1 MTSSAQV
8 LVVDDE
14 PLIRQSLRGALQQE
28 GFAAE
33 LAGSGAEAWER
44 FRRDRPDIVLLDL
57 MLGDTDGLELLKRMK
72 QEAPDTK
79 IIIVT
84 AHGSIQSAVAA
95 MRQGAYD
102 FIKKPFDLAEITAT
116 VSNAARTSAL
126 EHRVEYLAQRE
137 RRGRTGSGFV
147 SAAESTLRLLHE
159 VAVIAASP
167 VPVVLVAGESGTGKQ
182 LVSRMLHDK
191 SARAR
196 GPFVELNCSAIPE
209 NLVESEL
216 FGHERGAF
224 SDARERKL
232 GLVEIADGGSLFLD
246 EIGDLGQGA
255 QAKLLTFLEQRTFRR
270 LGSTATRKVDVRI
283 IAATNRDLGAAVATR
298 DFREDLWYR
307 LSALTVRLPP
317 LRERREDI
325 ALLSE
330 HFLLESS
337 VQFNRR
343 WKGLAPETLGLL
355 ERARWPGNVRELKA
369 VITRAAL
376 MHDDEILQVSHLPR
390 ELVAAALAEPD
401 VPLEG
406 VAGRAAELKGIPTLD
421 DVELSHIR
429 RVLTLCNGNRTVA
442 AQHLGI
448 TRQTLARRLG
458 SIDA

>member
-1 MTSSAQV
+1 MTTSAQV

-14 PLIRQSLRGALQQE
+14 PLIRQSLRAALQQE
-28 GFAAE
+28 GFSAE

-57 MLGDTDGLELLKRMK
+57 MLGDADGLELLKRMK

-84 AHGSIQSAVAA
+84 AHGSIQSAVTA
-95 MRQGAYD
+95 MKQGAYD

-116 VSNAARTSAL
+116 VGNAARTSAL

-137 RRGRTGSGFV
+137 RRGRTASGFV
-147 SAAESTLRLLHE
+147 CTAESTRRLLHE
-159 VAVIAASP
+159 VGVIAASP
-167 VPVVLVAGESGTGKQ
+167 VPVVLVTGESGTGKQ

-191 SARAR
+191 SARAG
-196 GPFVELNCSAIPE
+196 GPFVELNCSALPE

-255 QAKLLTFLEQRTFRR
+255 QAKLLTFLEQRSFRR

-283 IAATNRDLGAAVATR
+283 IAATNRDLAAAVATR

-307 LSALTVRLPP
+307 LSALNLRLPP

-330 HFLLESS
+330 HFLLSS
-337 VQFNRR
+337 SEQFNRR
-343 WKGLAPETLGLL
+343 WKGLAPETIGLL
-355 ERARWPGNVRELKA
+355 ERGRWPGNVRELKA
-369 VITRAAL
+369 VLTRAAL
-376 MHDDEILQVSHLPR
+376 MHDEDILQPTHLPR

-401 VPLEG
+401 VPVE
-406 VAGRAAELKGIPTLD
+406 AGGRPAELKGIPTLE

-442 AQHLGI
+442 AHHLGI

-458 SIDA
+458 SSDS